1 MVQQLHDQPPA
12 AARPDTAAP
21 ELAARGR
28 PVELV
33 TPAMVVAQDL
43 GLTLDRERFRR
54 RAHELGIGASTDRVV
69 LGVTRSGGNG
79 AGGGDRLLVD
89 VLHHP
94 TGVREVRECA
104 EVVCAVTAEP
114 ADELWHELGHELGYL
129 RDELGRAGR
138 AVYRVG
144 DCLAPR
150 MLDAA
155 IIEGDRAGRAVG
167 EAR

>member
-1 MVQQLHDQPPA
+1 
-12 AARPDTAAP
+12 
-21 ELAARGR
+21 
-28 PVELV
+28 
-33 TPAMVVAQDL
+33 VA
-43 GLTLDRERFRR
+43 
-54 RAHELGIGASTDRVV
+54 
-69 LGVTRSGGNG
+69 
-79 AGGGDRLLVD
+79 
-89 VLHHP
+89 
-94 TGVREVRECA
+94 
-104 EVVCAVTAEP
+104 AEP
-114 ADELWHELGHELGYL
+114 ADELWHELGHGL